1 MKNFRGFANE
11 EHPIDL
17 AHDVV
22 LLYGRNAAGK
32 TSIFNAVEL
41 LLTGSIRRLQ
51 HVSDL
56 PAVLINA
63 RTPNAPAQLTLEV
76 SVGDTLR
83 IADATIEN
91 LKLPVVNHVLTR
103 AESDLFLHAAYLQQA
118 DIRKLVTSDSAGLGD
133 TIRSL
138 ALDDNVFRLEQ
149 ALEEAG
155 ITRAARGYA
164 GATRKLNALDQEARQ
179 LQKQVEDA
187 RSTIASIESVDPDQI
202 AWKDTLQR
210 ISDKLKVPVDT
221 DTNEAVRNATQKLDA
236 ELQKQLQLA
245 IRNRKATED
254 LLQQGTRLSDRKKR
268 ADDSESLTR
277 DVVTQKSEC
286 AQKLLQCDTRIAVL
300 RQRLGGPELSA
311 SVTDKRLALI
321 AALEHIQSIPNLD
334 VCPVCDQAF
343 TNLNSHIL
351 EKLSVLNAQQ
361 SSSEQTARKIQT
373 DLDAELSER
382 RVLARTL
389 EELDINLRNLRADSA
404 DFEQQFSQF
413 VEQFR
418 TDRGQQ
424 SSLEEI
430 RRIILDRQLIAM
442 RAVEELTSL
451 ATELGRIGS
460 AISAKRIRSADLRA
474 HCDKMQDELFTINAK
489 LDRARAAHDRLDS
502 FVETAQEVRRRL
514 SSSINDVM
522 REFVMGRT
530 KDAFED
536 LFRRLAKNPFFQVS
550 VPDVRVK
557 WHKPEVDWCAV
568 YKERQ
573 FPGEAV
579 FSQGELNSCAIAF
592 FLALATSHTNGL
604 QFLMLD
610 DPVQNMDEIHIE
622 EFANVLKFLKDILG
636 WQIVVA
642 LHDQTV
648 YHFLR
653 RQLHPSSRDQSLIS
667 YIFEDGEHGA
677 HVLTDISTKY
687 DPANLIAAV
696 A

>member
-1 MKNFRGFANE
+1 MQLTRLSMKNFRGFANE

-32 TSIFNAVEL
+32 TSIFDAVEL

-210 ISDKLKVPVDT
+210 ISEKQVPVDT

-277 DVVTQKSEC
+277 DVVTQKREC
-286 AQKLLQCDTRIAVL
+286 AQKLSQRDTRIAVL
-300 RQRLGGPELSA
+300 IERPAGRELS
-311 SVTDKRLALI
+311 R
-321 AALEHIQSIPNLD
+321 
-334 VCPVCDQAF
+334 F
-343 TNLNSHIL
+343 
-351 EKLSVLNAQQ
+351 
-361 SSSEQTARKIQT
+361 
-373 DLDAELSER
+373 
-382 RVLARTL
+382 
-389 EELDINLRNLRADSA
+389 
-404 DFEQQFSQF
+404 
-413 VEQFR
+413 
-418 TDRGQQ
+418 G
-424 SSLEEI
+424 
-430 RRIILDRQLIAM
+430 DRQAP
-442 RAVEELTSL
+442 RPH
-451 ATELGRIGS
+451 
-460 AISAKRIRSADLRA
+460 RSSR
-474 HCDKMQDELFTINAK
+474 TYPI
-489 LDRARAAHDRLDS
+489 DS
-502 FVETAQEVRRRL
+502 ESRRL
-514 SSSINDVM
+514 S
-522 REFVMGRT
+522 
-530 KDAFED
+530 
-536 LFRRLAKNPFFQVS
+536 
-550 VPDVRVK
+550 
-557 WHKPEVDWCAV
+557 
-568 YKERQ
+568 
-573 FPGEAV
+573 
-579 FSQGELNSCAIAF
+579 
-592 FLALATSHTNGL
+592 GL
-604 QFLMLD
+604 
-610 DPVQNMDEIHIE
+610 
-622 EFANVLKFLKDILG
+622 
-636 WQIVVA
+636 
-642 LHDQTV
+642 
-648 YHFLR
+648 
-653 RQLHPSSRDQSLIS
+653 
-667 YIFEDGEHGA
+667 
-677 HVLTDISTKY
+677 
-687 DPANLIAAV
+687 
-696 A
+696 